1 MKKLLL
7 LLLAMPAAAAVNAS
21 GPDYG
26 TSARPEVSERLF
38 TSQAVERQI
47 ERIRQ
52 TVTVSKLVRM
62 FENCFPNTLDTTVH
76 YRKDEDGEDD
86 TFIYTAIFTPC
97 GCVIQGRRCG
107 PTSRWRA
114 KTKPC
119 AA

>member
-7 LLLAMPAAAAVNAS
+7 LLSTLSAAAAVSAS

-26 TSARPEVSERLF
+26 TSNRPEASERLF

-52 TVTVSKLVRM
+52 TVTVPKLVWM

-76 YRKDEDGEDD
+76 YRKDEEGQDD
-86 TFIYTAIFTPC
+86 TFV
-97 GCVIQGRRCG
+97 CVTRERRCG
-107 PTSRWRA
+107 PTSRWHA